1 MPQLQVV
8 HRLLTWQL
16 AEENHLLK
24 QFLTIRF
31 RLFFLASTQSCFQKQ
46 VTEGIL

>member
-1 MPQLQVV
+1 MLQLQVV
-8 HRLLTWQL
+8 HRLLAWQL

-31 RLFFLASTQSCFQKQ
+31 RLLLLAAVQRCFQKQ
-46 VTEGIL
+46 VTK

>member
-1 MPQLQVV
+1 MHQLQVV

-31 RLFFLASTQSCFQKQ
+31 RWLLLAAAQSCFQKQ
-46 VTEGIL
+46 VTK